1 MKLTHIKAP
10 ATAPSAKLEDWGPVG
25 EPVGQP
31 VPALRGQGAHEGPDV
46 GVWECSPG
54 KFRRQIKSAEFC
66 HFIAGHCIFHAD
78 SGEHL
83 DIRTGDAVFFPANTL
98 GTWEILETARK
109 TYIILDN

>member
-1 MKLTHIKAP
+1 MKLTLIKAP
-10 ATAPSAKLEDWGPVG
+10 AAAASAKLEDWGPVG

-31 VPALRGQGAHEGPDV
+31 VPKLRGQGAHEAPDV

-66 HFIAGHCIFHAD
+66 HFIAGSCVFHAD
-78 SGEHL
+78 SGERL
-83 DIRTGDAVFFPANTL
+83 EIKAGDAVFFPANTL

-109 TYIILDN
+109 TYIILDA